1 MLSYIGRRLAWSL
14 LVLLGVAGLTFYL
27 VHQIPG
33 NPWESRSGRRAMSS
47 QEIDQN
53 TLKTLNQRFGLD
65 QPILQQFIT
74 YLIGRRGEN
83 GSFNCGF
90 ICGDLGPSARQRG
103 RTVNE
108 ILFEAPETGTVWQS
122 RFAYTLRLAFWVT
135 LTIVG
140 FGIPIGVLA
149 AIKRDTWIDRGVSI
163 FSAASMSVPNFVIGL
178 LAIILFA
185 STLNWI
191 SVRAN
196 WSNPQYWIIPVVVLA
211 LAPAGMLARITRS
224 AILETAHEDYVRTAR
239 AKGLSE
245 NQVIVGHI
253 FKNAAIPIV
262 TYTGPLLVEF
272 ITFSFVIEA
281 MFGFPGFGREY
292 YQAIVSLDYSM
303 IMAITLLYG
312 FFIIFTNF
320 LIDLLYGILDPRI
333 RIVEP

>member
-1 MLSYIGRRLAWSL
+1 MLSYIGRRLVWSVIV
-14 LVLLGVAGLTFYL
+14 LVGVAGLTFYM
-27 VHQIPG
+27 VHLIPG
-33 NPWESRSGRRAMSS
+33 NPWESRSGKRAMFSLPM
-47 QEIDQN
+47 DQT
-53 TLKTLNQRFGLD
+53 TLKTLNQRYGLD
-65 QPILQQFIT
+65 KPVLQQFMI
-74 YLIGRRGEN
+74 YLIGGRNEDGR
-83 GSFNCGF
+83 FQCGF
-90 ICGDLGPSARQRG
+90 ICGDLGPSLRQRG
-103 RTVNE
+103 RTVKE
-108 ILFEAPETGTVWQS
+108 ILFDAPENGAIWQS
-122 RFAYTLRLAFWVT
+122 RFAYTMRLAFWVT

-333 RIVEP
+333 RIVES